1 MADARKDK
9 RTLLSLKIRYKS
21 ATLED
26 FIERY
31 SCDISRGGIFIKA
44 KKPLAVGTLLKFEF
58 MLQDESTLI
67 HGVGRVVWM
76 REAADASPQ
85 DPAGMGIKF
94 IKMDAGSRAVV
105 QKIADERARP
115 GVFDQGKEG
124 GGHLQVSDSDQEAG
138 NDRTKVRHVSEFL
151 ASALEEGG
159 AGDAVRREAQA
170 GAARAR
176 HHGDDKS
183 NAAAYGAF
191 AANDSPGSE
200 QRQSASEAQA
210 RGAMSAFG
218 GSGGSSAARIS
229 SAAAPAFDEI
239 DPEDDFL
246 EDETTKVHEYPLD
259 SHRPEATA
267 TVIAKDASALLPS
280 ERHAMPKAT
289 PKVRSDATT
298 GESFEGS
305 VQDLFGSGD
314 VDSFGPAPGE
324 VIDAHFFDSGDR
336 QMGRPVPEAPGIP
349 SEAFKVPQSPEPVW
363 TTRPTPEKQARPG
376 LVYLLIAV
384 LVVAG
389 AAVAAWQ
396 FGLLDDLDDLID
408 SLTVRLAE
416 PAEPNRATVPVA
428 APAVTE
434 PEEAVPNEASK
445 ETTAVVDADA
455 TQASEQSGEG
465 QGNAAAASEPEA
477 ANAAPAEGVDAGVIK
492 FEVTSE
498 PPGAFVTVNRKRLG
512 RTPIVVEHEVGT
524 KLSIY
529 SKLRGYL
536 GQRQQIEVAAGQ
548 ESLTMRLVPLR
559 YVVQVVTDPAGAMAS
574 AVGGGVVVTPGE
586 LEFKSMPKSRRIVF
600 SMNGYETANKFVTRA
615 SFTEETRRMFAT
627 VNVTLQK
634 EEAGSSANAGA
645 AVPSEE
651 KAEPPAEP
659 SEETADE
666 PQAAPEPS
674 EVKAEAAPPAEPKPV
689 EEPSEPSETEP
700 VDAP

>member
-31 SCDISRGGIFIKA
+31 SSDISRGGVFIKA

-58 MLQDESTLI
+58 MLQDESTLL
-67 HGVGRVVWM
+67 HGVGRVVWR
-76 REAADASPQ
+76 REEADASPQ

-105 QKIADERARP
+105 QKIADERAQP
-115 GVFDQGKEG
+115 GVFDHGKEG
-124 GGHLQVSDSDQEAG
+124 GGHLQVSDPDQPPG
-138 NDRTKVRHVSEFL
+138 DDRTKVRHVSEFL

-159 AGDAVRREAQA
+159 AGEAVRREAQA

-176 HHGDDKS
+176 HHADDKS

-191 AANDSPGSE
+191 AAHDTPASQQG
-200 QRQSASEAQA
+200 QSASEAQA

-246 EDETTKVHEYPLD
+246 EDETTKIHEYPTA
-259 SHRPEATA
+259 SYRPEAAA
-267 TVIAKDASALLPS
+267 TVIAKDASALLHS
-280 ERHAMPKAT
+280 ERQAT
-289 PKVRSDATT
+289 PMVPAKASRR
-298 GESFEGS
+298 ESVEGG
-305 VQDLFGSGD
+305 VQDLFGSAD

-349 SEAFKVPQSPEPVW
+349 SEAFKVPQSSEPVW
-363 TTRPTPEKQARPG
+363 TTRPTPPKQARPG
-376 LVYLLIAV
+376 LVYLLITV

-396 FGLLDDLDDLID
+396 FGLLDDLMD
-408 SLTVRLAE
+408 SLAVRLAE

-434 PEEAVPNEASK
+434 PKEAVPNEAAK
-445 ETTAVVDADA
+445 EATAAVDAAA

-465 QGNAAAASEPEA
+465 QGNAAASAEPAA

-492 FEVTSE
+492 FEVTSQ
-498 PPGAFVTVNRKRLG
+498 PSGAFVTVNRKRVG

-536 GQRQQIEVAAGQ
+536 GQRQRIEVAAGQ

-645 AVPSEE
+645 AAPSEE
-651 KAEPPAEP
+651 KAEPPAEPTAVP

-666 PQAAPEPS
+666 PQAAPGPS

-689 EEPSEPSETEP
+689 EEPSAPSETEP
-700 VDAP
+700 ADAP